1 MPGRSETANH
11 FLSLQFKDFLLLY
24 NRITEHCFSHCSDN
38 LFNRSVSPV
47 ENSCVEKCVE
57 KYARTN
63 QRILGVY
70 MEVQQD
76 INTKRVKEMDEMQK
90 KLDAAAA
97 EEASNKVDTTVSV

>member
-1 MPGRSETANH
+1 M
-11 FLSLQFKDFLLLY
+11 
-24 NRITEHCFSHCSDN
+24 
-38 LFNRSVSPV
+38 
-47 ENSCVEKCVE
+47 E